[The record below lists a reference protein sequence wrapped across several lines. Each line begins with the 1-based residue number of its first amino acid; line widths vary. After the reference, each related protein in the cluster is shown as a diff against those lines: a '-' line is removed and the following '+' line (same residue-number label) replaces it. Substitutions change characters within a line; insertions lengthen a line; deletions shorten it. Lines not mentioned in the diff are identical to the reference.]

1 MTVQSADK
9 STRWGIQSIRTR
21 LLLSYLAIAL
31 LPLSI
36 LGWLSV
42 NFYLGSMTDQVTNY
56 SQEVVK
62 RVAHDIDEYFS
73 DIDFL

>member
-1 MTVQSADK
+1 MQNTGK

-42 NFYLGSMTDQVTNY
+42 NVYLASMTDQVTNY

-62 RVAHDIDEYFS
+62 RVAQDIDEYFL
-73 DIDFL
+73 I